1 MRTIASDVS
10 GGGGGGGGVNTRG
23 LYSEE
28 KYRFLVKSSWV
39 AIFTRV

>member
-10 GGGGGGGGVNTRG
+10 GGGGGGVNTRG